1 MKVFGDL
8 HFSYLGLD
16 ERLRQFRDNNVRD
29 ININLIISLEK
40 EYYMG
45 ENMKLIMQDLRKLM
59 DGKKIIRELDGKLE
73 EFYIKKLGLFVGD
86 TLNHHM
92 FYYRHCANYFDKH
105 NIDEEELIPLKTRQ
119 EFEKISYLEGT
130 QEGKDWF
137 KDNLEAIQLFSNEKQ
152 LTKDFIITDDITTI
166 FEETETTPGLEYICY
181 NHWYSHPR
189 YKEIEKNLNELVN
202 MEYSVIKK
210 SYNHEAEYF
219 YDRLNKRGETPK
231 YKNLFIKQSF
241 KYLVDETMPAV
252 ILNSKKN
259 PNNFFDMYYYGK
271 LPKHFEVYGGKR
283 AKNNKLIQ
291 EKIKNT
297 LKGIDNVGYISLR
310 EKEMIDK

>member
-1 MKVFGDL
+1 MKVCENL
-8 HFSYLGLD
+8 YFSYLGLD
-16 ERLRQFRDNNVRD
+16 ERLKQFRDNNVRD
-29 ININLIISLEK
+29 IDINLIISLEK

-73 EFYIKKLGLFVGD
+73 EFYIKKLGLFVCD

-92 FYYRHCANYFDKH
+92 FYYRHCAKYFDEH

-137 KDNLEAIQLFSNEKQ
+137 KDNLEAIQLFSDEKK
-152 LTKDFIITDDITTI
+152 LTKDFIIGDNITTI
-166 FEETETTPGLEYICY
+166 FEETETIPGLEYICY
-181 NHWYSHPR
+181 NYWYSHPR
-189 YKEIEKNLNELVN
+189 YKEIEKNLNELIN

-219 YDRLNKRGETPK
+219 YDRLDKRGETPK
-231 YKNLFIKQSF
+231 YKDLFIKQSF
-241 KYLVDETMPAV
+241 KYLLDETIPVA
-252 ILNSKKN
+252 ILNSEKE
-259 PNNFFDMYYYGK
+259 PTNFFDIYYYGK
-271 LPKHFEVYGGKR
+271 LPHHFEVYGGKK

-291 EKIKNT
+291 EKVQST
-297 LKGIDNVGYISLR
+297 LKGIDNVSYVSLR
-310 EKEMIDK
+310 EKE

>member
-1 MKVFGDL
+1 MKVCADL
-8 HFSYLGLD
+8 YFLYLGLD
-16 ERLRQFRDNNVRD
+16 ERLKQFRDNNVRD
-29 ININLIISLEK
+29 IDINLIISLEK

-45 ENMKLIMQDLRKLM
+45 ENMKLIMRDLRKLM

-86 TLNHHM
+86 TLNHYM
-92 FYYRHCANYFDKH
+92 FYYRHCANYFDEH

-137 KDNLEAIQLFSNEKQ
+137 KDNLEAIQLFSDEKQ

-181 NHWYSHPR
+181 NHWYNHPR
-189 YKEIEKNLNELVN
+189 YKEIEKDLHELIN
-202 MEYSVIKK
+202 MEDSIINRCYD
-210 SYNHEAEYF
+210 YEAEYF
-219 YDRLNKRGETPK
+219 YDRLDKRGETPK
-231 YKNLFIKQSF
+231 YKDLFVQQSK
-241 KYLVDETMPAV
+241 KYLIDETIPTV
-252 ILNSKKN
+252 IINSKKN

-271 LPKHFEVYGGKR
+271 LPHHLEVYKGKKTK
-283 AKNNKLIQ
+283 KN
-291 EKIKNT
+291 EKIQKYI
-297 LKGIDNVGYISLR
+297 KEKFPKIDDCFQISIRMR
-310 EKEMIDK
+310 E